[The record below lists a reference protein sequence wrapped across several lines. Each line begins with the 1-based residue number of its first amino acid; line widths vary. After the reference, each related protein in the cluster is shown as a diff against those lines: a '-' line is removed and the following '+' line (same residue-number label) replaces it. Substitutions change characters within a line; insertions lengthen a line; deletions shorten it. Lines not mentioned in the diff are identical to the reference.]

1 MWLIRVKPALYLSMF
16 SKIVLFS
23 SETASISSL
32 SSTVEEGLVSF
43 WTPLRLKPNLGEVE
57 SANLDLLERIE
68 VLRRSGELRIEW
80 FLESA
85 IEMILPLIRGEGAW
99 IHFSKSDL
107 SRSFGL
113 IFFTLTCWDPENSFP
128 DGRCIFYASGG
139 PERSILVFFLISEEN
154 SFALNSEIGII
165 QILDFMNFPL
175 KWRKKNVKNFF
186 LFFKI
191 QQNNFSKK
199 NSYNN

>member
-1 MWLIRVKPALYLSMF
+1 MWLIRVKPALYLSML

-43 WTPLRLKPNLGEVE
+43 WTPLRLKLNLGEVE

-85 IEMILPLIRGEGAW
+85 REMILPLIRGEGAW
-99 IHFSKSDL
+99 IHFSRSGL

-113 IFFTLTCWDPENSFP
+113 IFFTLNRFLWKGLERKEIKKSYSSWKRF
-128 DGRCIFYASGG
+128 IFSWAE
-139 PERSILVFFLISEEN
+139 ER
-154 SFALNSEIGII
+154 
-165 QILDFMNFPL
+165 
-175 KWRKKNVKNFF
+175 
-186 LFFKI
+186 
-191 QQNNFSKK
+191 
-199 NSYNN
+199 